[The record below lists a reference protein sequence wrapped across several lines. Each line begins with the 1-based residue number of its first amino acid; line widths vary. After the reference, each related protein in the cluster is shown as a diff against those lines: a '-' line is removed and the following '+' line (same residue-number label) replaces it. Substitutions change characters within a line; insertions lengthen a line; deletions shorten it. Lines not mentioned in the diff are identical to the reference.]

1 MGDRTGTPGAVGHLL
16 FFFQSFCKY
25 YTTLLIIIPFHSS
38 PFIIHDASHNPIY
51 LSFLPFAFLV
61 CMHACIGCILSF
73 FPFFFFTPWV
83 VACACSSTMYASPT
97 PTLSCCSPSPSRFL
111 HSRSHFM
118 VCAAHSVSLSCLL
131 LCQCNHSSRTVS
143 CGCIC
148 GHLLVTDENEG
159 RNQAMM
165 VWWVCNYKKQMRSRS
180 FRQRSYHCECTGS
193 RPITEVKRSRAG
205 LVLWWVTA
213 REHLVL
219 LATSFFF
226 FQSFCSI
233 TLLCSSSFHSIHHH
247 SSFMMLH
254 TILFIFPFC
263 LLPFWFACTHA
274 SDAFFPSSLFSS
286 SHPEW

>member
-165 VWWVCNYKKQMRSRS
+165 VWWVCNYKKQGGVEAFANDHTTANAPVLVRSPKLS
-180 FRQRSYHCECTGS
+180 A
-193 RPITEVKRSRAG
+193 VG
-205 LVLWWVTA
+205 LG
-213 REHLVL
+213 
-219 LATSFFF
+219 
-226 FQSFCSI
+226 
-233 TLLCSSSFHSIHHH
+233 
-247 SSFMMLH
+247 
-254 TILFIFPFC
+254 
-263 LLPFWFACTHA
+263 
-274 SDAFFPSSLFSS
+274 
-286 SHPEW
+286 